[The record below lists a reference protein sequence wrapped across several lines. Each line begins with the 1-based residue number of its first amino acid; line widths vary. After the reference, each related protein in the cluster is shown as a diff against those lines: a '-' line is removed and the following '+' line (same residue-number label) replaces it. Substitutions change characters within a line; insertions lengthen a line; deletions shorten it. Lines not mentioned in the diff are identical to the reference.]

1 MPAALIILP
10 WVSVA
15 LLVFL
20 LPLQRVRTSIPRC
33 ALTGWLLG
41 CSIIEGVN
49 ATVWRGNAV
58 IQIPVWC
65 DIGKSSS
72 HRIVRIADAINLVT
86 KLLVA
91 GSVGIPGAIMCLAK
105 DLERYSSDRLLCDDG
120 KSRLYRRI
128 VDIVFCFVVPAIV
141 MLLRTWISWCAR

>member
-1 MPAALIILP
+1 MPTALIVLP
-10 WVSVA
+10 WVSAA
-15 LLVFL
+15 LLMIL

-33 ALTGWLLG
+33 ALTCWLLG

-49 ATVWRGNAV
+49 ATVWRSNAD
-58 IQIPVWC
+58 IRIPVWC
-65 DIGKSSS
+65 DI
-72 HRIVRIADAINLVT
+72 VT

-128 VDIVFCFVVPAIV
+128 IDLVFCCGVPVIV
-141 MLLRTWISWCAR
+141 MLLRTWTL